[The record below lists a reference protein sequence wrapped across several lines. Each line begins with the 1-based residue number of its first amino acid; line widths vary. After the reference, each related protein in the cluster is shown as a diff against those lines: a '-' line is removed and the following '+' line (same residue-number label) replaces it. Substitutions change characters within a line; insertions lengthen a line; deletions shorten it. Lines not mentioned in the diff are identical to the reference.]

1 MHIAFF
7 AMSLNRGGSERV
19 IVNLCNECLVKRHK
33 VTIITCLSDDACFK
47 LDSQIVHR
55 KIDENE
61 IQRKQNKAQRFLR
74 RRKGFEQTVKKIHP
88 DIIVCFLPEPSFIA
102 LSLKKSFQLPLIISE
117 RADPSL
123 EYRAL
128 IYRIMIKV
136 LYRNGDGFVFQTE
149 DAKKYFDSG
158 IQLKSVII
166 PNSLSPDAM
175 RTPYMGERNK
185 EIVAVGRLVSE
196 KNYPMLFQAFQKIA
210 DDFPDYV
217 LRIYGE
223 GELYSDL
230 EHLIAELGLKE
241 RIFLMGRKDHIFD
254 LISQSALFVL
264 SSAHEGMPNALMEA
278 MALGLPVI
286 STDCPCGGPR
296 SLIRNGYNG
305 ILVENDNVS
314 ALAHEIRRMLLEP
327 EMAEEMGR
335 NARKIV
341 EEFAPRQIN
350 KQWEA
355 YICNI
360 KNRYKL
366 GHK

>member
-47 LDSQIVHR
+47 LDGQIVHR
-55 KIDENE
+55 KIDKNE

-74 RRKGFEQTVKKIHP
+74 RRKGFEETVKKIHP
-88 DIIVCFLPEPSFIA
+88 DIIACFLPEPSFIA
-102 LSLKKSFQLPLIISE
+102 LSLKKSFQIPLIVSE

-196 KNYPMLFQAFQKIA
+196 KNYPMLFHAFQKIA

-230 EHLIAELGLKE
+230 EHLIAALGLKE

-305 ILVENDNVS
+305 ILVENDNAEVMADGMRQILS
-314 ALAHEIRRMLLEP
+314 DLDF
-327 EMAEEMGR
+327 AEELAR
-335 NARKIV
+335 NARGIAQMLNPEK
-341 EEFAPRQIN
+341 IN
-350 KQWEA
+350 KQWED
-355 YICNI
+355 YICKI
-360 KNRYKL
+360 AKK
-366 GHK
+366 GT